1 MGVFNFKWRRSKKKG
16 DDKGPRDSEAQRSG
30 KLNFEHGNDEDGV
43 NTVPASSSPPVGPS
57 SPPGEPSTPP
67 AKPSSPPAKPSSPP
81 AASSPP
87 GEASS
92 PPAKPSTPPTA
103 SSPSGKASS
112 SPASPPTASSPPS
125 SPPGEESDEAAAKSD
140 APTAPP
146 TQPKKPSEE
155 QELDEDG
162 LGEVRKIDAGDE
174 PLKIAIMN
182 GKGGSGK
189 STIATN
195 LASILSS
202 HANSV
207 TIIDN
212 DPQASSIR
220 WLRERPD
227 SALSIKGVNATKLTG
242 LRNVKMWSTSIGS
255 ETKYVIVDTQAGLK
269 GGELSEIIERC
280 DIIVIPVLPSAMDM
294 RATADFVAQIFLSV
308 GYRKTKKPI
317 GVVANR
323 VINDSYV
330 YRKLQKFLLSL
341 RMNFISTFSDNRA
354 YLIAAET
361 GLGIFEGIDD
371 ISTEET
377 TGWKLLTNWIKEK
390 EKLKYGG
397 KAK

>member
-43 NTVPASSSPPVGPS
+43 NTVPASSPPREPS
-57 SPPGEPSTPP
+57 SPPGEASSPP
-67 AKPSSPPAKPSSPP
+67 TASSPPAKPSSPP

-112 SPASPPTASSPPS
+112 SPASPPS
-125 SPPGEESDEAAAKSD
+125 EESDEAATSPKSD